1 MRRIFI
7 PFLLLLSLFYLTATA
22 QNPTPARV
30 QGFAFSE
37 TTYINK
43 ISDNGL
49 WGVASNVDVNDATL
63 NNYPY
68 LLNISN
74 GTSLSLL
81 SEAEK
86 LSSPDCSAYDIT
98 DDGKIV
104 VGSYQGKPAICRI
117 GENGNFTW
125 EYLPTPSTIATP
137 RGHVIATTP
146 DGSCMVGTVT
156 NNSSDLDGGYQEHPV
171 MWKNGELVELPN
183 IPTGRFGYKLSRLID
198 ISADGNIITGGLHY
212 IYPAEIQHYVYY
224 VNEQKAEIIGTDEF
238 FSTGST
244 ITSVCMST
252 TGEWVG
258 GTARMITPIEG
269 SQFPD
274 EQLIPYRYN
283 TRTKEFTPYTS
294 SEHYETGVTAIFN
307 NGLMAAGT
315 PIENPYR
322 TLMFFID
329 GYYYNLELILSERYG
344 IDFMSASGLD
354 NSGLA
359 VSTSADGRTFAC
371 IAVNEGNYVV
381 NLSESIEEAAK
392 GVNLLARSTITPKTG
407 SSFSFF
413 RSLTITFDKV
423 PTIVNGMQAAL
434 YKEGSDTPMRLS
446 ANISPV
452 LDTENCTSF
461 YVNFRNTPLEDGVKY
476 TVKIPAGTFR
486 LGETDTYNR
495 DIEVTYVGRSEKPVK
510 VIAVNLENGTEVAS
524 LSYNVPIAMQFDT
537 EISLAEG
544 GKGALYQE
552 GIATPISDLTLASS
566 GNMLAVYPNTKR
578 NLFKGINYIAKIP
591 AGVITDITGNCA
603 NEEIEYHYV
612 GAYVP
617 EPPAD
622 TLLFA
627 DDFTDPS
634 TSYTNFMLYEG
645 DHLTPNSTAKSWQFD
660 ADNTPWYFIISE
672 SENDYNYCAGS
683 ISMYNPA
690 GKSDDWMVTNQIYLP
705 NAFCYLDFDVQ
716 SYLNSKQDSLKIYIY
731 TDDAVYAGLN
741 DETIDR
747 IKKEG
752 VCIFD
757 ERVTPGSSQEGL
769 AGDWTHYRIPL
780 EQFAEKNIYIAFTN
794 QDTNQSAIFVDNIK
808 VVYKSSCLLGLNT
821 KNTVVAQTETTING
835 VVRITDENNTYDSI
849 TLFFHDEEESVSD
862 TIRATGL
869 NLKKGDM
876 YEYCFN
882 KKMPLKI
889 GEGNTVTIGVILGE
903 DTKTTDFII
912 KNLAFETTKRVVIEE
927 VTGTWCSNCPD
938 GMVAIEHMQE
948 ALPGQ
953 IIPVCIHNQDIYAND
968 DYMQALGLTSLPT
981 ARVNRRD
988 TITSPIVINTDTYE
1002 YSFTSIKGNESW
1014 MDHVLSELEIEADA
1028 NIVLSKAEFD
1038 RKSKSLK
1045 VNTEITYAIS
1055 KIGVAANLFY
1065 VLLEDGLMGVQTNG
1079 RANMSDPIYGDWG
1092 KNGKY
1097 GGQASVQIAYHD
1109 VARAILAESQSA
1121 INGYSGVIPANVKSG
1136 QTINNSI
1143 TFEGVLDVLA
1153 NPLNGKIVC
1162 MLLDANTGRVINAD
1176 VLALSDANSNCIG
1189 EETENSTQITT
1200 HQGGI
1205 TITATEAHVTLYTPN
1220 GIVLNNATVH
1230 GTSSLSS
1237 YGYQGIAIVRIQ
1249 SHGQVTIQKVVI
1261 R

>member
-7 PFLLLLSLFYLTATA
+7 SFLLLQSLFFLTTTA
-22 QNPTPARV
+22 QTSTSARV

-43 ISDNGL
+43 LSDNGL
-49 WGVASNVDVNDATL
+49 WAVASNVDVNDATL

-68 LLNISN
+68 LLDVSKGISF
-74 GTSLSLL
+74 SLL

-86 LSSPDCSAYDIT
+86 LSSPDCSANDIT
-98 DDGKIV
+98 DDGKTI
-104 VGSYQGKPAICRI
+104 VGSHQGKPAICHV
-117 GENGNFTW
+117 GENGAFTW
-125 EYLPTPSTIATP
+125 EYLPTPSTIETP
-137 RGHVIATTP
+137 RGYVIATTP

-156 NNSSDLDGGYQEHPV
+156 NNSTNFDGGYQEHPV

-198 ISADGNIITGGLHY
+198 ISADGNVIIGGLHY
-212 IYPAEIQHYVYY
+212 IYPAEIQHFVYY
-224 VNEQKAEIIGTDEF
+224 VNEQKAEIIGSDEF

-244 ITSVCMST
+244 VTSACMST
-252 TGEWVG
+252 NGEWVG
-258 GTARMITPIEG
+258 GKARLITPIEG
-269 SQFPD
+269 SKFPD
-274 EQLIPYRYN
+274 EQQIPYRYN
-283 TRTKEFTPYTS
+283 TRTKEFTPYTT
-294 SEHYETGVTAIFN
+294 SEHHETGATAIFN
-307 NGLMAAGT
+307 NGLMAVGT
-315 PIENPYR
+315 PIDNPYR

-344 IDFMSASGLD
+344 IDFMSASGID

-359 VSTSADGRTFAC
+359 ISTSADGRTIAC

-381 NLSESIEEAAK
+381 NFPESIEEAAK
-392 GVNLLARSTITPKTG
+392 GVNLLARSTITPKAG
-407 SSFSFF
+407 SSFSYF
-413 RSLTITFDKV
+413 RSLTVAFDKA
-423 PTIVNGMQAAL
+423 PTIVSGMQAAL
-434 YKEGSDTPMRLS
+434 YKEGNDTPIRMS
-446 ANISPV
+446 ANITPTS
-452 LDTENCTSF
+452 DMANCTSF
-461 YVNFRNTPLEDGVKY
+461 HINFRNTQLEDGAKY

-486 LGETDTYNR
+486 LGETNTYNR
-495 DIEVTYVGRSEKPVK
+495 DIEVNYVGRSERPVE
-510 VIAVNLENGTEVAS
+510 VVAVNLENGMEVAS

-537 EISLAEG
+537 EIALVEG

-552 GIATPISDLTLASS
+552 GIATPISDLTLAAS
-566 GNMLAVYPNTKR
+566 GNMLAAYPGTRR
-578 NLFKGINYIAKIP
+578 NLFKGINYIVEIP
-591 AGVITDITGNCA
+591 AGVVTDITGGCA
-603 NEEIEYHYV
+603 NEGISYHYV

-672 SENDYNYCAGS
+672 SEDDYDYCAGS
-683 ISMYNPA
+683 ISMYNPT

-716 SYLNSKQDSLKIYIY
+716 SYLNSKKDSLKIYVY
-731 TDDAVYAGLN
+731 TDDAVYAGLT
-741 DETIDR
+741 DETMSR
-747 IKKEG
+747 IKTEG

-757 ERVTPGSSQEGL
+757 EQVTPGSSQEGL
-769 AGDWTHYRIPL
+769 SGDWSHYRISL
-780 EQFAEKNIYIAFTN
+780 EEFAEKNIYIAFAN
-794 QDTNQSAIFVDNIK
+794 QCTNQSAIFIDNIE

-821 KNTVVAQTETTING
+821 KSTLVAQTETTING
-835 VVRITDENNTYDSI
+835 VVRITDEDDTYDSI
-849 TLFFHDEEESVSD
+849 TLFFHDEEQSVSD

-876 YEYCFN
+876 YEFSFN

-889 GEGNTVTIGVILGE
+889 GEENTVTIGVILGE
-903 DTKTTDFII
+903 DAKTTDFII

-953 IIPVCIHNQDIYAND
+953 VIPICIHNQDIYAND
-968 DYMQALGLTSLPT
+968 EYMQALGLTALPT

-988 TITSPIVINTDTYE
+988 TITSPIVLNMDTYE
-1002 YSFTSIKGNESW
+1002 YSFTSVAGNESW
-1014 MDHVLSELEIEADA
+1014 MDQVLSELETEADA
-1028 NIVLSKAEFD
+1028 NIVLTKAEFD
-1038 RKSKSLK
+1038 RRNKKLEVSTN
-1045 VNTEITYAIS
+1045 VTYAIS
-1055 KIGVAANLFY
+1055 KAGVAANLFY

-1109 VARAILAESQSA
+1109 VARVVFDNDPDQTVIT
-1121 INGYSGVIPANVKSG
+1121 GFSGVIPATVKSG
-1136 QTINNSI
+1136 QVISNTI
-1143 TFEGVLDVLA
+1143 TFEGALA
-1153 NPLNGKIVC
+1153 ALSNPLNGKIVC

-1176 VLALSDANSNCIG
+1176 VCNLTDADPQSI
-1189 EETENSTQITT
+1189 EEISIS
-1200 HQGGI
+1200 
-1205 TITATEAHVTLYTPN
+1205 TEAQV
-1220 GIVLNNATVH
+1220 
-1230 GTSSLSS
+1230 
-1237 YGYQGIAIVRIQ
+1237 IAIYSTSGIQLKELQKGINILLLQGTDGRTFVR
-1249 SHGQVTIQKVVI
+1249 KVMK
-1261 R
+1261 

>member
-7 PFLLLLSLFYLTATA
+7 SFLLLQSLFFLTITA
-22 QNPTPARV
+22 QTSTSARV

-43 ISDNGL
+43 LSDNGL

-68 LLNISN
+68 LLDISK
-74 GTSLSLL
+74 GISFSLL
-81 SEAEK
+81 SEEEK
-86 LSSPDCSAYDIT
+86 LSSPDCSANDIT
-98 DDGKIV
+98 DDGKTI
-104 VGSYQGKPAICRI
+104 VGSHQGKPAICHV
-117 GENGNFTW
+117 GENGSFTW
-125 EYLPTPSTIATP
+125 EYLPTPSTIETP
-137 RGHVIATTP
+137 RGYVIATTP

-156 NNSSDLDGGYQEHPV
+156 NNSTNFDGGYQEHPV

-198 ISADGNIITGGLHY
+198 ISADGNVIIGGLHY
-212 IYPAEIQHYVYY
+212 IYPAEIQHFVYY
-224 VNEQKAEIIGTDEF
+224 VNEQKADIIGSDEF

-244 ITSVCMST
+244 VTSACMST

-258 GTARMITPIEG
+258 GKARLITPIEG
-269 SQFPD
+269 SKFPD

-283 TRTKEFTPYTS
+283 TRTKEFTPYTT
-294 SEHYETGVTAIFN
+294 SEHHETGTTAIFN
-307 NGLMAAGT
+307 NGLMAVGT

-322 TLMFFID
+322 TLMFLID

-344 IDFMSASGLD
+344 IDFMSASGID

-359 VSTSADGRTFAC
+359 ISTSADGRTIAC

-381 NLSESIEEAAK
+381 NFPESIEDAAK
-392 GVNLLARSTITPKTG
+392 EVNLLARSNITPKAG
-407 SSFSFF
+407 SSFSYF
-413 RSLTITFDKV
+413 RSLTVTFDKA
-423 PTIVNGMQAAL
+423 PTIVSGMQAAL
-434 YKEGSDTPMRLS
+434 YKEGSDTPIRLS
-446 ANISPV
+446 ANISP
-452 LDTENCTSF
+452 TSNMENCTSF
-461 YVNFRNTPLEDGVKY
+461 HINFRNTQLEDGAKY
-476 TVKIPAGTFR
+476 IVKIPAGTFR
-486 LGETDTYNR
+486 LGETNTYNR
-495 DIEVTYVGRSEKPVK
+495 DIEVNYVGRSERPVE
-510 VIAVNLENGTEVAS
+510 VVAVNLENGTEIAS

-537 EISLAEG
+537 EIALAEG

-552 GIATPISDLTLASS
+552 GIATPISDLTLTAS
-566 GNMLAVYPNTKR
+566 GNMLAAYPGTKR
-578 NLFKGINYIAKIP
+578 NLFKGINYIVEIP
-591 AGVITDITGNCA
+591 AGVVTDITGGCA
-603 NEEIEYHYV
+603 NEGISYHYV

-672 SENDYNYCAGS
+672 SEDNYDYCAGS
-683 ISMYNPA
+683 ISMYSPT

-716 SYLNSKQDSLKIYIY
+716 SYLNSKKDSLKIYIY
-731 TDDAVYAGLN
+731 ADDAVYAGLT
-741 DETIDR
+741 DETMNR
-747 IKKEG
+747 IKTEG

-769 AGDWTHYRIPL
+769 SGDWSHYRISL
-780 EQFAEKNIYIAFTN
+780 EDFAEKNIYIAFTN
-794 QDTNQSAIFVDNIK
+794 QCNNQSAIFVDNIE

-821 KNTVVAQTETTING
+821 KSTMVAQNETTING
-835 VVRITDENNTYDSI
+835 VVRITDENDTYESI
-849 TLFFHDEEESVSD
+849 TLFFHDEELSVSD
-862 TIRATGL
+862 TIHTTGL

-876 YEYCFN
+876 YEFSFN

-889 GEGNTVTIGVILGE
+889 GEENTVTIGVILGE
-903 DTKTTDFII
+903 DIKTTDFII

-953 IIPVCIHNQDIYAND
+953 VIPICIHNQDIYAND
-968 DYMQALGLTSLPT
+968 EYMQALGLTALPT
-981 ARVNRRD
+981 ARINRRD
-988 TITSPIVINTDTYE
+988 TITSPIVLNMDTYE
-1002 YSFTSIKGNESW
+1002 YSFTSVAGNESW
-1014 MDHVLSELEIEADA
+1014 MDQVLSELETESDA
-1028 NIVLSKAEFD
+1028 NIALTKAEFD
-1038 RKSKSLK
+1038 RKNKKLVVSTD
-1045 VNTEITYAIS
+1045 VTYAIS
-1055 KIGVAANLFY
+1055 KAGVAANLFY

-1109 VARAILAESQSA
+1109 VARVVFDNTPDQTVIT
-1121 INGYSGVIPANVKSG
+1121 GFSGAIPATVKSG
-1136 QTINNSI
+1136 QVISNTI
-1143 TFEGVLDVLA
+1143 TFEGALA
-1153 NPLNGKIVC
+1153 ALSNPLNGKIVC

-1176 VLALSDANSNCIG
+1176 VCNLTDADPQGI
-1189 EETENSTQITT
+1189 EEISVS
-1200 HQGGI
+1200 
-1205 TITATEAHVTLYTPN
+1205 TEAQV
-1220 GIVLNNATVH
+1220 
-1230 GTSSLSS
+1230 
-1237 YGYQGIAIVRIQ
+1237 IAIYSASGLQLKEPQKGINILLLQGADGRTFVR
-1249 SHGQVTIQKVVI
+1249 KVM